1 VGKHASGLWHYRL
14 GDAEAPPAR
23 HGGQLGLIQMKRGVL
38 VLLAVA
44 GLASAA
50 AAAWTSGL
58 VARHSSTPVAQARPH
73 SWVGSDRI
81 FITDAQNF
89 QARAEGLLDHDVKSV
104 LNVTKRMRYGEYRWD
119 EKNVPRGPMWV
130 RVDLTRQ
137 IISVFRDGH
146 EIGTAVILYGADE
159 KETPVGVFPIQAK
172 IRDHKSITYD
182 NAPMPYTL
190 RLTGDGVSIHGSDVR
205 WGRATH
211 GCIGVPVEFAHKL
224 FDHVS
229 KGDKVTILSDERS
242 A

>member
-1 VGKHASGLWHYRL
+1 
-14 GDAEAPPAR
+14 
-23 HGGQLGLIQMKRGVL
+23 MKRGL
-38 VLLAVA
+38 FVLLAIA
-44 GLASAA
+44 GLTSAA
-50 AAAWTSGL
+50 AAAWTSGVIERRSPEPAAKAKPL
-58 VARHSSTPVAQARPH
+58 
-73 SWVGSDRI
+73 SWAGSDRT
-81 FITDAQNF
+81 FVTEAQNF

-104 LNVTKRMRYGEYRWD
+104 LNVTKRMHYGDYLWD
-119 EKNVPRGPMWV
+119 DKNVPQGPVWV

-137 IISVFRDGH
+137 IIQVFRGGH

-172 IRDHKSITYD
+172 LRDHKSITYD

-224 FDHVS
+224 FDQVS
-229 KGDKVTILSDERS
+229 KNDQVTIVSDARD

>member
-1 VGKHASGLWHYRL
+1 
-14 GDAEAPPAR
+14 
-23 HGGQLGLIQMKRGVL
+23 MKRGVL
-38 VLLAVA
+38 VLLAIA
-44 GLASAA
+44 SLASAA
-50 AAAWTSGL
+50 AAAWTTGL
-58 VARHSSTPVAQARPH
+58 VDSHSRAPVTKAKPH
-73 SWVGSDRI
+73 SWIGSDRI
-81 FITDAQNF
+81 FITEAQNL
-89 QARAEGLLDHDVKSV
+89 QARAEGLLDRDVKSV
-104 LNVTKRMRYGEYRWD
+104 LKVTKRMQYGEYRWD
-119 EKNVPRGPMWV
+119 EKNVPEGPMWV
-130 RVDLTRQ
+130 RVDLSRQ

-190 RLTGDGVSIHGSDVR
+190 RLTGDGVAIHGSDVR

-224 FDHVS
+224 FDAVS
-229 KGDKVTILSDERS
+229 KGDKVTILSDERT